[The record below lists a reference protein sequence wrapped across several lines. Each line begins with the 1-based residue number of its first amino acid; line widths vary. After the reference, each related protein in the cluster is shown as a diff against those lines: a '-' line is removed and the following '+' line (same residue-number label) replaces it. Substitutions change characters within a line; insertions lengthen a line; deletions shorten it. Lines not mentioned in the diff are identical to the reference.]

1 MNDISTGQTD
11 EHARALA
18 RAKNDLTRELLQGDR
33 DALFGTFG
41 TSMKPLLAQ
50 GDLVAVRGCAI
61 TEVGVGDVVL
71 LNIDRHNNKYLLHRV
86 IRKVGA
92 GGHARLI
99 TKGDSSPRDLQH
111 FTGEQCVAKVREI
124 YQDGHVCAIH
134 EGVWRPI
141 NLAVAGLS
149 WFSSLF
155 VDGYPFIR
163 KKDFRRQVLPQRL
176 ANSALKR
183 LVRLGKRL
191 TRRPA
196 EPPGGTIIGRD
207 Q

>member
-1 MNDISTGQTD
+1 
-11 EHARALA
+11 
-18 RAKNDLTRELLQGDR
+18 LQRDR

-41 TSMKPLLAQ
+41 TSMRPLLAR
-50 GDLVAVRGCAI
+50 GDVVAVRGCTI
-61 TEVGVGDVVL
+61 TEVRVGNVVV
-71 LNIDRHNNKYLLHRV
+71 LNIDRDNNKYLLHRV
-86 IRKVGA
+86 IRKVGS
-92 GGHARLI
+92 GEHARLI

-111 FTGEQCVAKVREI
+111 FTREHCVAKVREI
-124 YQDGHVCAIH
+124 YQEGHACAIH

-176 ANSALKR
+176 SNSALKR

-196 EPPGGTIIGRD
+196 EPPGGSIMERD
-207 Q
+207 E